1 MHLEVERK
9 KGIGYN
15 MNIVLTIAGSD
26 CSGGAG
32 IQADIKTI
40 MAHGAYAMSVVT
52 ALTAQNT
59 LGISGIME
67 VDAEFIRSQLEAVFS
82 DLPPRAVK
90 IGMICSEQAVSVIS
104 SVLRAYHATNIVIDT
119 VMDSTSGTRFMDR
132 GTLRRAKE
140 ELYPLATLLTPNIP
154 EAEAL
159 SGIPVRDDASMVRAA
174 QIISQ
179 HFGCAVLCKGGHQKA
194 SANDLL
200 HGHGQ
205 CRWFK
210 EKRISNPDTHG
221 TGCTLS
227 SAIACRLAEGMEL
240 ADAVYHA
247 KRYLTGI
254 LQDEF
259 HLGRGS
265 GPLNHGALL
274 HMNV

>member
-82 DLPPRAVK
+82 DLPPRAV
-90 IGMICSEQAVSVIS
+90 
-104 SVLRAYHATNIVIDT
+104 
-119 VMDSTSGTRFMDR
+119 
-132 GTLRRAKE
+132 
-140 ELYPLATLLTPNIP
+140 P

-179 HFGCAVLCKGGHQKA
+179 HFGCAVLCKGGHHKA

>member
-1 MHLEVERK
+1 
-9 KGIGYN
+9 

-40 MAHGAYAMSVVT
+40 MAHGAYATSVVT

-59 LGISGIME
+59 LGISGIVE
-67 VDAEFIRSQLEAVFS
+67 VDPEFIRSQLEAVFS
-82 DLPPRAVK
+82 DLPPGAVK
-90 IGMICSEQAVSVIS
+90 IGMICSGQAVSVIS
-104 SVLRAYHATNIVIDT
+104 SVLRAFHATNIVIDT
-119 VMDSTSGTRFMDR
+119 VMASTSGTGLMDAE
-132 GTLRRAKE
+132 TLQRAKE

-154 EAEAL
+154 EAEIL
-159 SGIPVRDDASMVRAA
+159 SGIPVRDDGSMVRAA
-174 QIISQ
+174 QTISQ
-179 HFGCAVLCKGGHQKA
+179 QSGCAVLCKGGHWKT

-210 EKRISNPDTHG
+210 GKHIGNPDTHG

-227 SAIACRLAEGMEL
+227 SAIACNLADGMEL
-240 ADAVYHA
+240 ADAVFYA
-247 KRYLTGI
+247 KKYLTAI
-254 LQDEF
+254 LEDEF
-259 HLGRGS
+259 HLGRGT

-274 HMNV
+274 HTEM